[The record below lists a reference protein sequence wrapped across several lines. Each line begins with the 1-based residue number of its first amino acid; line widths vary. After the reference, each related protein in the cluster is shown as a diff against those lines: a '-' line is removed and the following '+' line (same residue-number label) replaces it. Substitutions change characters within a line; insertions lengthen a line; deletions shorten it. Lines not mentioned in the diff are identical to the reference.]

1 MRYFVITY
9 FQKATGEQDEVTA
22 VTRSLK
28 KRDIQCAN
36 VILDFKKCEVVKASM
51 GGVNVPRNFDNIVGY
66 YRQHYKSIIDRLFNE
81 NGFEVTEVEPE
92 TQQTEQKEKADVDQN

>member
-9 FQKATGEQDEVTA
+9 FKKATGEQDEVTA

-28 KRDIQCAN
+28 THDIQCAS

-92 TQQTEQKEKADVDQN
+92 TQEKEKENVDQN

>member
-51 GGVNVPRNFDNIVGY
+51 GGVNVPRNFDNIVNY

-81 NGFEVTEVEPE
+81 NGFEVTEVDPATSE
-92 TQQTEQKEKADVDQN
+92 KEKADVDQN

>member
-1 MRYFVITY
+1 
-9 FQKATGEQDEVTA
+9 
-22 VTRSLK
+22 
-28 KRDIQCAN
+28 
-36 VILDFKKCEVVKASM
+36 M

-81 NGFEVTEVEPE
+81 NGFEVTEVDPE